1 MSLESVQKMLEMLV
15 KNIVEHPEEVGITSV
30 EGENTVVFEVQLNSE
45 DTGKVIGKKGKT
57 INALRTI
64 LRSSAD
70 NGDKKI
76 MMEIVE

>member
-30 EGENTVVFEVQLNSE
+30 EGENTVVFEVQLNPE

-64 LRSSAD
+64 LRSSAE

-76 MMEIVE
+76 MMEIV